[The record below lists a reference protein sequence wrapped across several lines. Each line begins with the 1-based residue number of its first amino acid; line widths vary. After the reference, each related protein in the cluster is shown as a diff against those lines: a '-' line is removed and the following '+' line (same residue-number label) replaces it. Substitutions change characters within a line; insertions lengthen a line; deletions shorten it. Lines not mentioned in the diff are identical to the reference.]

1 MSQVIHSNLSAIVTE
16 LLRALGDRKWRD
28 RQSACAGLSDV
39 LRGRGWDEIGP
50 HLEMLWTMA
59 DRCGKK
65 CVCAVTGPC
74 VLCLSSRSRHLCLI
88 VKVFA
93 VGLLVVGVVI

>member
-1 MSQVIHSNLSAIVTE
+1 MNRSVTNVSAIVIHSHQVIHSNLSAIVTE

-59 DRCGKK
+59 DR
-65 CVCAVTGPC
+65 
-74 VLCLSSRSRHLCLI
+74 
-88 VKVFA
+88 
-93 VGLLVVGVVI
+93 

>member
-1 MSQVIHSNLSAIVTE
+1 MIRSNLSAIVTE

-59 DRCGKK
+59 DR
-65 CVCAVTGPC
+65 
-74 VLCLSSRSRHLCLI
+74 
-88 VKVFA
+88 
-93 VGLLVVGVVI
+93 

>member
-1 MSQVIHSNLSAIVTE
+1 MPDVLHQQGLPRSYSGDLVSGSLQQVIRSNLSAIVTE

-28 RQSACAGLSDV
+28 RQSACAGLSEV

-59 DRCGKK
+59 DR
-65 CVCAVTGPC
+65 
-74 VLCLSSRSRHLCLI
+74 
-88 VKVFA
+88 
-93 VGLLVVGVVI
+93 

>member
-1 MSQVIHSNLSAIVTE
+1 MCNKQVIRSNLSAIVTE

-59 DRCGKK
+59 DR
-65 CVCAVTGPC
+65 
-74 VLCLSSRSRHLCLI
+74 
-88 VKVFA
+88 
-93 VGLLVVGVVI
+93 